1 MLPNMATNGNNFQA
15 KLATK
20 NLSENCYSKWSYKN
34 KIQIILKTKI
44 ITVNILATNGTKT
57 SKYMRINKYC

>member
-34 KIQIILKTKI
+34 KIQIILKTKK
-44 ITVNILATNGTKT
+44 NHSQHFG
-57 SKYMRINKYC
+57 NKWDKN